1 MFLKNGDIAVWDTR
15 HGKYGHIAI
24 CTGEGTTRYFY
35 SYDQNW
41 IIKKMH
47 KVKHSYKDGFAGV
60 LRPRNQEKIN
70 GKIMKFKIGE
80 KVIVNIPIKYTGAKS
95 GNDLLVDS
103 NGYQFWIN
111 SKVVQNY
118 ARIYGKGQVIG
129 IDNVYKIELAGS
141 VFDCKEQYLSKVQ
154 K

>member
-1 MFLKNGDIAVWDTR
+1 
-15 HGKYGHIAI
+15 
-24 CTGEGTTRYFY
+24 
-35 SYDQNW
+35 
-41 IIKKMH
+41 
-47 KVKHSYKDGFAGV
+47 
-60 LRPRNQEKIN
+60 
-70 GKIMKFKIGE
+70 MKFKIGE